1 MSKDSKYHQ
10 PYTTCDRTGRNL
22 SYDDTVIEWTGLRV
36 DKRVVDPRNPQDF
49 VKIAKTRGLL
59 PGQKYVTST
68 SQENNFNDWILDD
81 LGNYIIDSQGNF
93 LQSDLL
99 VGE

>member
-1 MSKDSKYHQ
+1 MSKKSRHHQ

-22 SYDDTVIEWTGLRV
+22 PYDDTTIEWTGLRV

-59 PGQKYVTST
+59 PGQKYITAT
-68 SQENNFNDWILDD
+68 IQENDFNEWMVDQT
-81 LGNYIIDSQGNF
+81 GEYITDENGNF
-93 LQSDLL
+93 IQTN
-99 VGE
+99 